1 MSRKYIDC
9 RDYPGST
16 CSVKISA
23 DTDTELLEATIE
35 HAVKAHGHQDS
46 PELRSQLA
54 AMFKDEPGSIEPRLA
69 A

>member
-23 DTDTELLEATIE
+23 DTDAELLEATIE
-35 HAVKAHGHQDS
+35 HAVKVHGHQDS
-46 PELRSQLA
+46 PELRTQLS
-54 AMFKDEPGSIEPRLA
+54 AMFKDEPGSVEPRLA

>member
-23 DTDTELLEATIE
+23 DTEAELLEATIE
-35 HAVKAHGHQDS
+35 HAVKAHGHQDT
-46 PELRSQLA
+46 PELRAQLA
-54 AMFKDEPGSIEPRLA
+54 AMFKDDTGNADTRLA